1 MYMCI
6 DLLLVTS
13 ELTLFSHCRGCIEAP
28 VIPRSR
34 LEDLLAAGE
43 IEGGEEGKR
52 REERRERER
61 KGRKGKR
68 EERKRR
74 REEEEGRQGGES
86 EGGHMVNSCMQMRY
100 QCGAL

>member
-6 DLLLVTS
+6 DLLLVIS

-52 REERRERER
+52 KKEKKERER
-61 KGRKGKR
+61 KGRKGRR
-68 EERKRR
+68 EGRKRKR
-74 REEEEGRQGGES
+74 VES
-86 EGGHMVNSCMQMRY
+86 EGGHMVNSCMQIRY